1 MFNRFDGLHEH
12 LDGML
17 RFLETGGPVLWPIGV
32 TAFAL
37 GALIIERHWY
47 FWLDFPRKMIRMTA
61 RWKQRPDRGSWHAV
75 RIREGMIAEAKL
87 SLNRGMPMIRM
98 LVALCPMLGLL
109 GTVTGMM
116 GVFDVMAVLGTGNA
130 RAMASGIYQAIIPT
144 MAGMMVALPGLYFR
158 AGLQRKIERRVERI
172 THRLVIV

>member
-1 MFNRFDGLHEH
+1 MHEH

-17 RFLETGGPVLWPIGV
+17 RFLETGGPVLWPIGL

-37 GALIIERHWY
+37 GAIIIERYWY
-47 FWLDFPRKMIRMTA
+47 FQLDFPRKMA
-61 RWKQRPDRGSWHAV
+61 QLVSQWSARPDLSSWCAV
-75 RIREGMIAEAKL
+75 QIREAIIAETKI
-87 SLNRGMPMIRM
+87 SLNRGMPLIRM

-116 GVFDVMAVLGTGNA
+116 EVFDVMAILGTGNA

-158 AGLQRKIERRVERI
+158 AELQRKVERRIERL
-172 THRLVIV
+172 THHLVLT